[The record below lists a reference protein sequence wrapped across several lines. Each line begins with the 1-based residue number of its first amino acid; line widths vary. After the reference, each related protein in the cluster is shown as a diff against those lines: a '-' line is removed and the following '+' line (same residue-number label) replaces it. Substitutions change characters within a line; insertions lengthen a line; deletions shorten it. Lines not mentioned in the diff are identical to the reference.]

1 MMRALSAV
9 LIAFGSAGVSAQEPS
24 RDLQTI
30 YRIQAAPAP
39 EGERELA
46 SKEWVIKQPLL
57 PDGLSELVEP
67 VALKPD
73 KPPIA
78 AGTRMLAVQS
88 QIGEVRCITDIRK
101 IPHVMPPCLV
111 DTDRDGSFDAWFSSR
126 TNAYDAL
133 IMIEGRAPK
142 KLTSLAKPVPY
153 RNIDPALHEPALFV
167 GVQRRNYF
175 NIYGN
180 ESFMIVY
187 GSEQKQGEI
196 TMPVTVKSA
205 AMPKELEVLGA
216 RFTAISE
223 TAGRLKVRVDAPMPP
238 QPFGITTT
246 TSYMFIPGP

>member
-1 MMRALSAV
+1 MRALAAIP
-9 LIAFGSAGVSAQEPS
+9 IAFGAAGVAAQEPS
-24 RDLQTI
+24 RDLQTV

-46 SKEWVIKQPLL
+46 SKEWVVKQPLV

-73 KPPIA
+73 KPPIP

-88 QIGEVRCITDIRK
+88 QMGEVRCITDIRK
-101 IPHVMPPCLV
+101 IPHVMPPCLI
-111 DTDRDGSFDAWFSSR
+111 DTDRDGKFDAWFSSGA
-126 TNAYDAL
+126 NAFAAL
-133 IMIEGRAPK
+133 IMVEGRIPK
-142 KLTSLAKPVPY
+142 KLTPLATPVPY
-153 RNIDPALHEPALFV
+153 RDIDPTLHEPALFV
-167 GVQRRNYF
+167 GIQRRNYF
-175 NIYGN
+175 NIFGN

-196 TMPVTVKSA
+196 TTPVVVKSA

-223 TAGRLKVRVDAPMPP
+223 TAGRLKVRVDTSMPP